1 MVPFIKGKTR
11 RRGQRRNMPGPPP
24 DAIATP
30 LHYKPWLHPWTHP
43 SLWLS
48 HYVSHNENVMAIV
61 AQIQYMR
68 AYGIIHVILFPGP
81 LPICRKYHRNC
92 ISEIHFIWAWIHKTT
107 KQILSSHW
115 SVFFNSRIYK
125 IYCIPIGNFI
135 VSLFRCFYIPT
146 PVKYVILYPL

>member
-11 RRGQRRNMPGPPP
+11 RKGQRRNMPGPPT
-24 DAIATP
+24 DAITTP
-30 LHYKPWLHPWTHP
+30 LPQKSWLHHWIHP

-92 ISEIHFIWAWIHKTT
+92 IWEIHFIWAWIHKTT
-107 KQILSSHW
+107 KQILSS
-115 SVFFNSRIYK
+115 
-125 IYCIPIGNFI
+125 PLIGQFSLI
-135 VSLFRCFYIPT
+135 RGFTKYTAFPLEILLFRCFVVFIFR
-146 PVKYVILYPL
+146 PL